1 MNSSMHSKPPRYSKL
16 LPCLSIQ
23 ASWQRLVDLFTD
35 AGIDCARQ
43 EASIVLQ
50 HVTRQAPTDF
60 FANLQRTLLPAENSQ
75 VEAIVSRRLLR
86 EPLQYILN
94 SAYFYGREFY
104 VDSSVLIPR
113 PETELVVELVRE
125 ILPVLPQCAGGLR
138 FADVGT
144 GSGSVAVTLACEI
157 PGARILAIDSSKEAL
172 QVARINAARHSVG
185 DRVHLLQGDLL
196 TAVGSRYSA
205 IVANLPYIPT
215 EDIQGL
221 SPEVSCFEP
230 RSALDGG
237 ANGLGAITRLCS
249 QAAQALDTNG
259 WLVLEVGEGQADRVQ
274 QLLSQQH
281 MWESLRSVPD
291 LRGVSRVVA
300 GRTVGSHR

>member
-1 MNSSMHSKPPRYSKL
+1 MHSKPPRYSKL

-50 HVTRQAPTDF
+50 HVTRQTPTDF
-60 FANLQRTLLPAENSQ
+60 FANLQRPLLPAETSQ
-75 VEAIVSRRLLR
+75 VEAIVSRRLLH

-94 SAYFYGREFY
+94 SAHFYGREFY

-113 PETELVVELVRE
+113 PETELLIELVRG
-125 ILPVLPQCAGGLR
+125 ILPVLPQRAGGLR
-138 FADVGT
+138 FVDVGT
-144 GSGSVAVTLACEI
+144 GSGSVAVTLACEV
-157 PGARILAIDSSKEAL
+157 PGAQILAIDSSKAAL
-172 QVARINAARHSVG
+172 LVARINAARHSVR
-185 DRVHLLQGDLL
+185 DRVHLLQGDMLS
-196 TAVGSRYSA
+196 AVGTRHSA

-215 EDIQGL
+215 EAIQGL

-230 RSALDGG
+230 HHALDGG
-237 ANGLGAITRLCS
+237 TGGLDAITRLCS
-249 QAAQALDTNG
+249 QAAQALDTHG
-259 WLVLEVGEGQADRVQ
+259 WLLLEVGEGQADGVL

-281 MWESLRSVPD
+281 LWDSLRSVPD
-291 LRGVSRVVA
+291 LRGISRVVA
-300 GRTVGSHR
+300 GRTVCSHR

>member
-1 MNSSMHSKPPRYSKL
+1 MHSKPPRYSKL

-50 HVTRQAPTDF
+50 HVTRQTPTDF
-60 FANLQRTLLPAENSQ
+60 FANLQRPLLPAETSQ
-75 VEAIVSRRLLR
+75 VEAIVSRRLLH

-94 SAYFYGREFY
+94 SAHFYGREFY

-113 PETELVVELVRE
+113 PETELLVEFVRD
-125 ILPVLPQCAGGLR
+125 IIAALPQRTGGLR
-138 FADVGT
+138 FVDVGT
-144 GSGSVAVTLACEI
+144 GSGSVAVTLACEV
-157 PGARILAIDSSKEAL
+157 PGAQILAIDSSKAAL
-172 QVARINAARHSVG
+172 LVARINAARHSVR
-185 DRVHLLQGDLL
+185 DRVHLLQGDMLS
-196 TAVGSRYSA
+196 AVGTRHSA

-215 EDIQGL
+215 EAIQGL
-221 SPEVSCFEP
+221 SPEISFEP
-230 RSALDGG
+230 RRALDGG
-237 ANGLGAITRLCS
+237 VDGLDTITRLCS
-249 QAAQALDTNG
+249 QAEQALDTHG
-259 WLVLEVGEGQADRVQ
+259 WLLLEVGEGQADGVL

-281 MWESLRSVPD
+281 MWDSLRSVPD

-300 GRTVGSHR
+300 GRTADSNL

>member
-1 MNSSMHSKPPRYSKL
+1 MHSKPPRYSKL

-50 HVTRQAPTDF
+50 HVTRQTPTDF

-94 SAYFYGREFY
+94 SAHFYGREFY
-104 VDSSVLIPR
+104 VDSRVLIPR
-113 PETELVVELVRE
+113 PETELLIELVRE
-125 ILPVLPQCAGGLR
+125 ILPVLPQRAAGPT

-157 PGARILAIDSSKEAL
+157 AGARILAIDSSKAAL

-185 DRVHLLQGDLL
+185 DRVHLLQDDLL
-196 TAVGSRYSA
+196 TAVGARYSV
-205 IVANLPYIPT
+205 IVANLPYVPT
-215 EDIQGL
+215 KDIQGL

-230 RSALDGG
+230 HHALDGG
-237 ANGLGAITRLCS
+237 ADGLDAITRLCS
-249 QAAQALDTNG
+249 QAAQVLDTNG
-259 WLVLEVGEGQADRVQ
+259 WLLLEVGEGQADGVL

-281 MWESLRSVPD
+281 MWEPLRSVPD

-300 GRTVGSHR
+300 GRMVGSHR

>member
-1 MNSSMHSKPPRYSKL
+1 MHSKPPRYSKL
-16 LPCLSIQ
+16 LPCLSVQ
-23 ASWQRLVDLFTD
+23 ASWQRLVGVFTD
-35 AGIDCARQ
+35 AGMDCAGQ

-50 HVTRQAPTDF
+50 HVTRQTPTDF
-60 FANLQRTLLPAENSQ
+60 FANLQRILLPAETSQ
-75 VEAIVSRRLLR
+75 VDAIVSRRLLH

-94 SAYFYGREFY
+94 SAHFYGREFY

-113 PETELVVELVRE
+113 PETELLVELVRG
-125 ILPVLPQCAGGLR
+125 ILPVLPQRAGGLR

-144 GSGSVAVTLACEI
+144 GSGSVAVTIACEVT
-157 PGARILAIDSSKEAL
+157 GARILAIDSSKAAL
-172 QVARINAARHSVG
+172 RVARINATRHSVG
-185 DRVHLLQGDLL
+185 DRVHLVQGDLL
-196 TAVGSRYSA
+196 TAVGTRHSA

-215 EDIQGL
+215 EEIQGL

-230 RSALDGG
+230 HHALDGG
-237 ANGLGAITRLCS
+237 ADGLGAITRLCS

-259 WLVLEVGEGQADRVQ
+259 WLLLEVGEGQADGVL

-281 MWESLRSVPD
+281 MWDSLRSVLD

-300 GRTVGSHR
+300 GRTAGSNL